1 MKTYN
6 QFVSESYS
14 ARENIQ
20 EALPLLIPAAVGA
33 AKLAS
38 MGLTAYHAYQA
49 AKKLKRGDYKG
60 AALDGAAA
68 IPVGGLAFK
77 GATNLTKTLG
87 ATRNLSRTASGLA
100 SGAKWTG
107 LYGADMRNTKNIRT
121 LDKSKYQ
128 SK

>member
-20 EALPLLIPAAVGA
+20 EALITVPLAIKGA
-33 AKLAS
+33 LWANA
-38 MGLTAYHAYQA
+38 GWNAYQA

-68 IPVGGLAFK
+68 IPVGGAAFQ
-77 GATNLTKTLG
+77 GARALG
-87 ATRNLSRTASGLA
+87 VTRNLSKGVSGLA

-107 LYGADMRNTKNIRT
+107 YIGADMRNTKNIRT